1 MTAAPTPAPIRPGVP
16 NGPAVRAE
24 RLRKAF
30 GAMVAV
36 DGLDLTIERGEVFG
50 LLGPNGSGKTTTIRM
65 LCGLMEPTSGG
76 AQVAGIDVTTDPEG
90 VRRRIG
96 YMSQKFGLYD
106 DLTVQEN
113 LRFYASVYG
122 LRGTAR
128 EARIAQQLSELGL
141 EERSGQLAGTL
152 SGGWKQRLALACAT
166 SHEPEVLFLD
176 EPTAGVDPASRRLFW
191 DWIYALANAGTT
203 ILVTT
208 HYMDEAARCTRLAFL
223 SRGHLIA
230 VGTQDDITRQFGQES
245 IEDVFIEL
253 QRKDEGPG
261 TGNGEPGTGKREPG
275 TGNREL
281 GTGAGS
287 RGLVAAAGGSEQL
300 GAPARSRRRT
310 ASSGSI
316 RQSTLWPMLW
326 KEFVQ
331 MRRDRFTLGM
341 MIGLPA
347 IQLLLFGFAIRTE
360 VRHLPTVVLDES
372 RTTESRALVAAVR
385 NTGNFDI
392 IGPAANRDEVK
403 RRIERG
409 EARAAVIIPPD
420 YEVDIKR
427 RRTAQA
433 QVIVD
438 AADPLASSA
447 AIGGATLAG
456 QARSMA
462 LAPPGARRDAA
473 IEIRVRPWYN
483 PALESS
489 IYIVPG
495 VIGLLLTLTLLMIT
509 AMALVR
515 ERERGT
521 LEQLIVTPISKT
533 GLMVGKVLPF
543 ALVGYVQVTV
553 ILILG
558 RFVFDVPV
566 RGSLVLLYVITMPF
580 IVASLALGLFVSTV
594 VRTQVQAMQLSFVFI
609 LPTVLLSGF
618 MFPREAMPVFAQ
630 WLGAVFPI
638 TYYLRVLRGILLK
651 GVGAEA
657 LWHDTLALSLF
668 AILLLAF
675 SVRRF
680 QKNIE

>member
-1 MTAAPTPAPIRPGVP
+1 VTTPRSPEDPRAPNAFT
-16 NGPAVRAE
+16 GPAVQAE
-24 RLRKAF
+24 GLRKVF
-30 GAMVAV
+30 GSLVAV
-36 DGLDLTIERGEVFG
+36 DGLDLTIDRGEVFG
-50 LLGPNGSGKTTTIRM
+50 MLGPNGSGKTTTIRM
-65 LCGLMEPTSGG
+65 LCGLMEPTAGR
-76 AQVAGIDVTTDPEG
+76 AQVAGVDVVDDPEG

-106 DLTVQEN
+106 DLTVEEN

-122 LRGTAR
+122 LRGVAR
-128 EARIAQQLSELGL
+128 TTRIADQLRDLGL
-141 EERSGQLAGTL
+141 EDRKRQLAGTL

-191 DWIYALANAGTT
+191 DWIYQLAKGGTT

-230 VGTQDDITRQFGQES
+230 VGTQDEITRQFGQDS

-253 QRKDEGPG
+253 QRRDEGKPG
-261 TGNGEPGTGKREPG
+261 DGRRTGEDGRRAAGDGEKAANPRDAS
-275 TGNREL
+275 R
-281 GTGAGS
+281 AADAS
-287 RGLVAAAGGSEQL
+287 RGPLPPPAARRPPPGKPPS
-300 GAPARSRRRT
+300 RSL
-310 ASSGSI
+310 S
-316 RQSTLWPMLW
+316 PMLW

-360 VRHLPTVVLDES
+360 VRHLPTVVLDQS
-372 RTTESRALVAAVR
+372 RTTESRAFVDAMR

-392 IGPAANRDEVK
+392 VGRIGSRTDLRK
-403 RRIERG
+403 QIERG
-409 EARAAVIIPPD
+409 DARAAVVIPPD
-420 YEVDIKR
+420 FEADIKR
-427 RRTAQA
+427 RRTAEA

-447 AIGGATLAG
+447 AISGAALAG
-456 QARSMA
+456 QARSAA
-462 LAPPGARRDAA
+462 LGPPGARRQLPIDVR
-473 IEIRVRPWYN
+473 IRPWYN
-483 PALESS
+483 PGLESA

-495 VIGLLLTLTLLMIT
+495 IIGLLLTLTLLMIT

-521 LEQLIVTPISKT
+521 LEQLIVTPVSKT
-533 GLMVGKVLPF
+533 SLMLGKVLPF

-553 ILILG
+553 ILVLG
-558 RFVFDVPV
+558 RLVFDVPI
-566 RGSLVLLYVITMPF
+566 RGNLGLLYLITAPF
-580 IVASLALGLFVSTV
+580 IIASLALGLFVSTV

-618 MFPREAMPVFAQ
+618 MFPREAMPAFAQ

-651 GVGAEA
+651 GVGIDA
-657 LWHDTLALSLF
+657 LWRDTLALTAF
-668 AILLLAF
+668 AIVLIAF

>member
-1 MTAAPTPAPIRPGVP
+1 
-16 NGPAVRAE
+16 
-24 RLRKAF
+24 
-30 GAMVAV
+30 
-36 DGLDLTIERGEVFG
+36 
-50 LLGPNGSGKTTTIRM
+50 
-65 LCGLMEPTSGG
+65 
-76 AQVAGIDVTTDPEG
+76 
-90 VRRRIG
+90 
-96 YMSQKFGLYD
+96 
-106 DLTVQEN
+106 
-113 LRFYASVYG
+113 
-122 LRGTAR
+122 
-128 EARIAQQLSELGL
+128 
-141 EERSGQLAGTL
+141 
-152 SGGWKQRLALACAT
+152 
-166 SHEPEVLFLD
+166 
-176 EPTAGVDPASRRLFW
+176 
-191 DWIYALANAGTT
+191 
-203 ILVTT
+203 
-208 HYMDEAARCTRLAFL
+208 
-223 SRGHLIA
+223 
-230 VGTQDDITRQFGQES
+230 
-245 IEDVFIEL
+245 
-253 QRKDEGPG
+253 
-261 TGNGEPGTGKREPG
+261 
-275 TGNREL
+275 
-281 GTGAGS
+281 
-287 RGLVAAAGGSEQL
+287 
-300 GAPARSRRRT
+300 
-310 ASSGSI
+310 
-316 RQSTLWPMLW
+316 
-326 KEFVQ
+326 

-372 RTTESRALVAAVR
+372 RTTESRALVDAVR

-392 IGPAANRDEVK
+392 IGPVANRDEVK

-420 YEVDIKR
+420 YETDIKR

-473 IEIRVRPWYN
+473 IDVRVRPWYN

-521 LEQLIVTPISKT
+521 LEQLIVTPISKM

-553 ILILG
+553 ILLLG

-566 RGSLVLLYVITMPF
+566 RGNLALLYVITMPF

-630 WLGAVFPI
+630 WLGAVFPV

-651 GVGAEA
+651 GVGADA

>member
-1 MTAAPTPAPIRPGVP
+1 VTGPPPPPSPP
-16 NGPAVRAE
+16 NGNAGPAVRAE
-24 RLRKAF
+24 HLRKVF
-30 GAMVAV
+30 GSLVAV
-36 DGLDLTIERGEVFG
+36 AGLDLTINRGEVFG

-65 LCGLMEPTSGG
+65 LCGLMEPTSGRG
-76 AQVAGIDVTTDPEG
+76 QVAGVDVTENPEG

-106 DLTVQEN
+106 DLTVEEN

-122 LRGTAR
+122 LRGEVRAN
-128 EARIAQQLSELGL
+128 RIAEQLKDLGL
-141 EERSGQLAGTL
+141 EARRVQLAGTL

-191 DWIYALANAGTT
+191 EWIYQLARSGTT

-208 HYMDEAARCTRLAFL
+208 HYMDEAARCNRLAFL

-230 VGTQDDITRQFGQES
+230 VGTQDEITRQFGQES

-253 QRKDEGPG
+253 QKRDEGGG
-261 TGNGEPGTGKREPG
+261 TRDAGRGTKTATVASERPENLTPATTSSTRSAASPASGVPRP
-275 TGNREL
+275 
-281 GTGAGS
+281 AS
-287 RGLVAAAGGSEQL
+287 LV
-300 GAPARSRRRT
+300 
-310 ASSGSI
+310 
-316 RQSTLWPMLW
+316 PMLW

-372 RTTESRALVAAVR
+372 RTTESRALVDAVR

-392 IGPAANRDEVK
+392 VDHVTSRGEVK
-403 RRIERG
+403 HRIERG
-409 EARAAVIIPPD
+409 DARAAVIIPPD
-420 YEVDIKR
+420 FEKDIKR
-427 RRTAQA
+427 KRPAQA

-447 AIGGATLAG
+447 AISGATLAG
-456 QARSMA
+456 QARSAA
-462 LAPPGARRDAA
+462 LGPPGAQRPLPIDV
-473 IEIRVRPWYN
+473 RVRPWYN
-483 PALESS
+483 PGLESS

-495 VIGLLLTLTLLMIT
+495 IIGLLLTLTLLMIT

-533 GLMVGKVLPF
+533 GIMLGKVLPF

-553 ILILG
+553 ILVLG
-558 RFVFDVPV
+558 RLVFDVPM
-566 RGSLVLLYVITMPF
+566 RGSLTLLYLITAPF
-580 IVASLALGLFVSTV
+580 IISSLALGLFVSTV

-618 MFPREAMPVFAQ
+618 MFPREAMPAFAQ
-630 WLGAVFPI
+630 WLGAAFPI
-638 TYYLRVLRGILLK
+638 TYYLRVLRGLLLK
-651 GVGAEA
+651 GVAMDA
-657 LWHDTLALSLF
+657 LWRDTLALAAF
-668 AILLLAF
+668 AIVLLAF